1 LARGVNRRTTAVSVK
16 VSEDDLKKIEFIKRV
31 LPEIFSMRSDFI
43 KKVVPLMLYSL
54 HNRGMITDSQIP
66 DDFINQG
73 KAIAEEIANT
83 LGIDVN
89 ELVGLLV
96 SNFSGA
102 A

>member
-1 LARGVNRRTTAVSVK
+1 MVRRADRRTTAVSVK
-16 VSEDDLKKIEFIKRV
+16 VSEDDLMKIEYIKQV

-54 HNRGMITDSQIP
+54 RRKGRLSGAQIP
-66 DDFINQG
+66 ENLLSQG
-73 KAIAEEIANT
+73 KAIAEEMASA
-83 LGIDVN
+83 LGVEVD

-96 SNFSGA
+96 SKFSDA